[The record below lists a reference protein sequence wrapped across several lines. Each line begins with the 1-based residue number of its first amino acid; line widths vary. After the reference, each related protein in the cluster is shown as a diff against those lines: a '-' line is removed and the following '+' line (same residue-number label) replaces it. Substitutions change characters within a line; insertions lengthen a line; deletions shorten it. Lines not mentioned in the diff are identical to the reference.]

1 MTTDEPTPGLGRRH
15 AIAGAAGLGM
25 ATPLLAAC
33 GEETPEGNPSVA
45 TDPTSEGTDGGGGG
59 GGGGGDALAATSDV
73 PVGGGTIFADEKV
86 VVTQP
91 AEGDFKAFT
100 AVCTHQGCL
109 VGSVEGEEILCPCHG
124 SVFSV
129 VDGSVLGGPAPSPL
143 EEVAISVDGD
153 QISLA

>member
-1 MTTDEPTPGLGRRH
+1 MTTDGLGRRH
-15 AIAGAAGLGM
+15 ALAGAAGLGLGL
-25 ATPLLAAC
+25 PLLAAC
-33 GEETPEGNPSVA
+33 GGDETPTA
-45 TDPTSEGTDGGGGG
+45 TDPGTASGSGDGGGSEGG
-59 GGGGGDALAATSDV
+59 GEAFATTGDV
-73 PVGGGTIFADEKV
+73 PVGSAAIFADQKV
-86 VVTQP
+86 VVAQRT
-91 AEGDFKAFT
+91 EGDFTAFS

>member
-1 MTTDEPTPGLGRRH
+1 MTTDGLGRRH
-15 AIAGAAGLGM
+15 ALAGAAGLGLGL
-25 ATPLLAAC
+25 PLLAAC
-33 GEETPEGNPSVA
+33 GGDETPTA
-45 TDPTSEGTDGGGGG
+45 TDPGTASGSGDGGGSEGG
-59 GGGGGDALAATSDV
+59 GEAFATTGDV
-73 PVGGGTIFADEKV
+73 PVGSAAIFADQKV
-86 VVTQP
+86 VVAQRT
-91 AEGDFKAFT
+91 EGDFTAFS

-129 VDGSVLGGPAPSPL
+129 VDGSVLGGPAPSSL